1 MTKEEIEKEWQ
12 KELKKFVDYHSDKMK
27 NMTEEELVVV
37 LLIDHLL
44 QDGNTFIN
52 AKTLAL
58 NMNYDEKKLD
68 KILTVL
74 LEKHYID
81 YQVKEKNLAI
91 TLEPLVKILYKKF
104 QESIFT
110 EEDIL
115 HNEEVEKFR
124 EEVFSSLTKIF
135 GRSLTPNEMNIAND
149 WIASETDYKIIEEA
163 LKTAAA
169 RKFTNINLI
178 DREIVRR
185 IRESESRI

>member
-1 MTKEEIEKEWQ
+1 MSFNNVNAVNFQFLLLEFY
-12 KELKKFVDYHSDKMK
+12 KKI

-115 HNEEVEKFR
+115 HNEEFEKFR

-149 WIASETDYKIIEEA
+149 WIASETDYKIIQEA